1 LEDEASRFPKC
12 TGQAHPMPWCL
23 AHATKLSNRK
33 SVLWSQVTGEKTKVA
48 DYRQLGEVEL
58 IYVNAK

>member
-12 TGQAHPMPWCL
+12 MGQALPMHSYMP
-23 AHATKLSNRK
+23 HATRLSNRK

-48 DYRQLGEVEL
+48 DYRQLGEAEL

>member
-12 TGQAHPMPWCL
+12 MGQALPMHSYMP
-23 AHATKLSNRK
+23 HATRLSNRK

-48 DYRQLGEVEL
+48 DYWQLGEV
-58 IYVNAK
+58 